1 MKQRKIKLLRQ
12 SQDLDLHE
20 LPKFS
25 YSRKRRE
32 ERGGGRKRRRRYWP
46 FLRCVLARGAFE
58 KLAPVYPSVFPGRW
72 LDELRGW
79 LLRNSLSLLF
89 RRGKYLIPRPRGK
102 TGYCQ
107 CWQRPGPAIPH
118 RGGGMCVWALEA
130 ASIHTLLGNLIS
142 TKKLIWC
149 ISLISRSGLWKG
161 EGASDIPFFLSW
173 VCSIPIFD
181 IFR

>member
-32 ERGGGRKRRRRYWP
+32 ERGEEKESGGGDIGRSFGVYWP
-46 FLRCVLARGAFE
+46 EGRSKSWPRFI
-58 KLAPVYPSVFPGRW
+58 PPYSPG
-72 LDELRGW
+72 DGW
-79 LLRNSLSLLF
+79 TSCEADSSATLSLLF

-142 TKKLIWC
+142 TKKLI
-149 ISLISRSGLWKG
+149 
-161 EGASDIPFFLSW
+161 
-173 VCSIPIFD
+173 
-181 IFR
+181 

>member
-32 ERGGGRKRRRRYWP
+32 ERGEEEI
-46 FLRCVLARGAFE
+46 LA
-58 KLAPVYPSVFPGRW
+58 VPSVCIGPRGVRKAGPG
-72 LDELRGW
+72 LSLRIPREMAGRAAR
-79 LLRNSLSLLF
+79 LTPPQLSLLF

-142 TKKLIWC
+142 TKKLI
-149 ISLISRSGLWKG
+149 
-161 EGASDIPFFLSW
+161 
-173 VCSIPIFD
+173 
-181 IFR
+181 

>member
-32 ERGGGRKRRRRYWP
+32 ERGGGERKRRRRYWP

-79 LLRNSLSLLF
+79 LLRNSLSLVSPWQIFNSTATWKNRILPMLAATRTGHPSS
-89 RRGKYLIPRPRGK
+89 RRGDVCVGPRGRLD
-102 TGYCQ
+102 THA
-107 CWQRPGPAIPH
+107 PGKSYFDQEANLMYFIDFTLRAME
-118 RGGGMCVWALEA
+118 RGESEW
-130 ASIHTLLGNLIS
+130 HTLL
-142 TKKLIWC
+142 
-149 ISLISRSGLWKG
+149 SL
-161 EGASDIPFFLSW
+161 LSL
-173 VCSIPIFD
+173 
-181 IFR
+181 